1 MQEYLV
7 NRPDEATMERLLNIH
22 TVDVAGV
29 VLRLAWQVGLLRD
42 EITNLTWDQVDF
54 ESFQIH
60 LPDRTVPIGET
71 LADYLR
77 TVHKRWTFVIGDPAN
92 NYVVWSDRYHK
103 QMQPQAISRIVR
115 KALDEG
121 GQTEVRLIDLRHDYV
136 IRQLERYDWA
146 YVARI
151 TGTEIRSLQLHFAQH
166 LPDGKAGPKHI
177 DKSDEIDEFRL
188 WKILQAEKDTPAGLA
203 LWLTWSMGLS
213 ATTIVFLT
221 WDQVDFDR
229 NVLWLPEGDIPM
241 TTAVSQLLKKRYKIR
256 AGDPHVLL
264 SAEAKRPLDIYRLS
278 RIVRTALIRGGM
290 ETWTLRDLW
299 LARGE
304 NRWSQAVLGKIK
316 QDGPVTRKE
325 VMELF
330 GLSKYSAYQR
340 LHRMVNKRLLIRVGC
355 KYYLPGSVV
364 PPEQQSET
372 IYNYLKTEGFA
383 CRQDLADILHIGTK

>member
-136 IRQLERYDWA
+136 IRLLERYDWA

-151 TGTEIRSLQLHFAQH
+151 TGTEIRSLQNRVH
-166 LPDGKAGPKHI
+166 L
-177 DKSDEIDEFRL
+177 
-188 WKILQAEKDTPAGLA
+188 
-203 LWLTWSMGLS
+203 
-213 ATTIVFLT
+213 
-221 WDQVDFDR
+221 
-229 NVLWLPEGDIPM
+229 
-241 TTAVSQLLKKRYKIR
+241 
-256 AGDPHVLL
+256 
-264 SAEAKRPLDIYRLS
+264 
-278 RIVRTALIRGGM
+278 
-290 ETWTLRDLW
+290 
-299 LARGE
+299 
-304 NRWSQAVLGKIK
+304 
-316 QDGPVTRKE
+316 
-325 VMELF
+325 
-330 GLSKYSAYQR
+330 
-340 LHRMVNKRLLIRVGC
+340 
-355 KYYLPGSVV
+355 
-364 PPEQQSET
+364 
-372 IYNYLKTEGFA
+372 
-383 CRQDLADILHIGTK
+383 